1 MQLNARHNP
10 AAMQPKDFWDAHN
23 ALSDAYMALDD
34 ALRLVRGV
42 VLSPSSY
49 QHLEDS
55 AAARAADLLAFADHA
70 KAAQIGVGS
79 ICDAI
84 MDAANT

>member
-1 MQLNARHNP
+1 MKLNARHNP
-10 AAMQPKDFWDAHN
+10 AADLPKDFWDAYN
-23 ALSDAYMALDD
+23 ALSDAYMALND
-34 ALRLVRGV
+34 ALRVVRGV
-42 VLSPSSY
+42 VLSPANY

-55 AAARAADLLAFADHA
+55 AAARAADLLALADHA
-70 KAAQIGVGS
+70 KAAQNGVGS